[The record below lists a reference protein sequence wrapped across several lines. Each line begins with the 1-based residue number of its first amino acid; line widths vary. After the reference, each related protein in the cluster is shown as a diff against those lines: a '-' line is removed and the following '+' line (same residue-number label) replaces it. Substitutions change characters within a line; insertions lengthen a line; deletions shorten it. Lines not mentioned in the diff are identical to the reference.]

1 MLDPIEQYF
10 LMMGNLFSTRDLTG
24 CAAAPTPAY
33 TVTWKMEGARKGLGF
48 WVPRTLIHTAEF
60 F

>member
-33 TVTWKMEGARKGLGF
+33 TVTWKMEGARKGLAF
-48 WVPRTLIHTAEF
+48 WSLGP
-60 F
+60 